1 MKPHRMR
8 MVHDLIV
15 NYDIHRKLDMCVRL
29 QIPRHISQF
38 YILTWTCTVQI
49 TKPAS
54 WQDMTKFHTDE
65 YIAFLKNITPDIQ
78 DRYQPQMDRC
88 NLSLLNGRL
97 SNVQII
103 VETIVLFG
111 PACTNSARFQ
121 PGTPTPFRIKEHP
134 DSLVVRSGQLKS

>member
-29 QIPRHISQF
+29 QIPQHLS
-38 YILTWTCTVQI
+38 ILCTNLHLQI
-49 TKPAS
+49 TKPAT

-88 NLSLLNGRL
+88 NISLTKL
-97 SNVQII
+97 
-103 VETIVLFG
+103 
-111 PACTNSARFQ
+111 
-121 PGTPTPFRIKEHP
+121 
-134 DSLVVRSGQLKS
+134 